1 MNQKHCCII
10 NCPQCVVFTVCNISL
25 RVGWLKAHNPL
36 SVHTSGPHVPDRERF
51 IAEILIDQQHP
62 PLALSDIISLP
73 PPCFAQLSSFAPQD
87 PSDVWHMSDR
97 GRLLSGLIREEQS
110 TWRGTCEPFPRPS
123 PPLKAPSAGQ
133 SIAGLT
139 TGRPWKC
146 FSPICLGLAKP
157 SSLPPPLPW
166 LSPGW
171 QEPRWN
177 AAPRKWLDRSPTP
190 CWTPPFTG
198 SFPTSASTTASTLSP
213 ELQAQSS
220 ASKEVLSSIFIQ
232 YCNRLL
238 LILPFFIR
246 LIALYYPQ
254 VISQPSAYLTYQVR
268 LRCT

>member
-1 MNQKHCCII
+1 MWPAPTWVI
-10 NCPQCVVFTVCNISL
+10 F
-25 RVGWLKAHNPL
+25 LKTHNSL

-133 SIAGLT
+133 SITGLT

-146 FSPICLGLAKP
+146 FSPICPGLAKP

-177 AAPRKWLDRSPTP
+177 PAVCLVMLSYAFL
-190 CWTPPFTG
+190 G
-198 SFPTSASTTASTLSP
+198 TSTALFVSLLREASALR
-213 ELQAQSS
+213 ELAW
-220 ASKEVLSSIFIQ
+220 V
-232 YCNRLL
+232 
-238 LILPFFIR
+238 
-246 LIALYYPQ
+246 ALMMW
-254 VISQPSAYLTYQVR
+254 
-268 LRCT
+268 